1 MNQFVWFTQ
10 LSTKVDLFVESCH
23 VCNSNS
29 EKKSFQPLIM
39 SPLPNGAWEQL
50 STDFHGPL
58 PSGDYL
64 MVIIDEFS
72 RFPIVKILKSIN
84 AINA

>member
-1 MNQFVWFTQ
+1 
-10 LSTKVDLFVESCH
+10 
-23 VCNSNS
+23 
-29 EKKSFQPLIM
+29 M